1 MKSRSNHQRRWIGLG
16 GAVVVAAAVG
26 ACSLVDLPGTGEAA
40 NVFTLSPKS
49 TFVPNLP
56 QVGWQLVV
64 EVPVAAGGL
73 ATPRIAVKTK
83 PLEIQYYANA
93 QWSEAAPQM
102 VQTLLVELF
111 ENTGKIVAV
120 GRQAIGLRSD
130 YNLTS
135 ELREFQAEYL
145 DGKAIP
151 AARVRINV
159 KIIKQPRREII
170 ASTTFEQIVPAASTS
185 MSDVVAAFD
194 DALGKVIRR
203 IVEWTLTTAA

>member
-1 MKSRSNHQRRWIGLG
+1 MTSRSQNQRRWIRLG
-16 GAVVVAAAVG
+16 AAAALAAAVG
-26 ACSLVDLPGTGEAA
+26 ACSLVDLPGSGEAA

-93 QWSEAAPQM
+93 QWTEAAPQM
-102 VQTLLVELF
+102 VQTLLVESF

-130 YNLTS
+130 YNLIS

-145 DGKAIP
+145 DGKPIP

-170 ASTTFEQIVPAASTS
+170 ASSTFEQIVPAASTA
-185 MSDVVAAFD
+185 MSDVVGAFD

>member
-1 MKSRSNHQRRWIGLG
+1 MTSRSPNQRRWIGLAA
-16 GAVVVAAAVG
+16 AVLAAAVG
-26 ACSLVDLPGTGEAA
+26 ACSLVDLPGTGEAS

-49 TFVPNLP
+49 TFAPTLP
-56 QVGWQLVV
+56 KVGWQLVV
-64 EVPVAAGGL
+64 EAPVAAGGL
-73 ATPRIAVKTK
+73 STPRIAVKTK

-93 QWSEAAPQM
+93 QWTEAAPQM
-102 VQTLLVELF
+102 VQTLLVESF

-145 DGKAIP
+145 DGKPTP
-151 AARVRINV
+151 AVRVRINV

-170 ASTTFEQIVPAASTS
+170 ASTTFEQIVPAASTA

>member
-1 MKSRSNHQRRWIGLG
+1 MTPRSRSQRPWIGLAAA
-16 GAVVVAAAVG
+16 GALAAAVG

-49 TFVPNLP
+49 TFAPNLP
-56 QVGWQLVV
+56 KVGWQLVV

-93 QWSEAAPQM
+93 QWTEAAPQM
-102 VQTLLVELF
+102 VQTLLVESF

-145 DGKAIP
+145 DGSPTP
-151 AARVRINV
+151 AVRVRINA

-170 ASTTFEQIVPAASTS
+170 ASTTFEQVVPAASTA
-185 MSDVVAAFD
+185 MADVVAAFD
-194 DALGKVIRR
+194 EALGKVIRR
-203 IVEWTLTTAA
+203 IVEWTLATAA